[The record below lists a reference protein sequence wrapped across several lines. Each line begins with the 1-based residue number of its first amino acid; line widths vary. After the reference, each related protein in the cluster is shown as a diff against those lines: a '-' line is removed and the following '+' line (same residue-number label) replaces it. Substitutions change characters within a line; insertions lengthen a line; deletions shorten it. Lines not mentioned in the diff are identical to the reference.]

1 MRLGLQTSS
10 SLVENFAKLSGA
22 STEASD
28 WIIQLSRNLTKL
40 DESVVANYRAAQ
52 ILTEAQE
59 TYKAGE
65 EDRAALYDKLG
76 SAESS
81 MLNQIQNMDSA
92 SSEYLEKRKE
102 YESEYGRTV
111 ESGIA
116 SMQQAQMQLDAFT
129 DALHEGYMKAAFY
142 SSGVSQMSSTD
153 IAGASLDRVVAEVAR
168 AWAASDATALVFAN
182 GTLLDSARKQIVA
195 YLKTQSDFTSLTK
208 SPGGSL
214 RDIMDARDEIGT
226 YLQTADG
233 DYEKLKNIVNQQ
245 DFKEIR
251 KFFGYDAENTE
262 NDSYIKDLIDQINKA
277 DPSNIELIAHGMNMT
292 VEQAESLKSVIGSIS
307 LEDILNGADKLL
319 DKFETLNGILGD
331 ISEDTILSPENM
343 NKVVSAF
350 PDLFKEFDENGNFTG
365 NISSGNIVGN
375 LAKLITDPNGALATA
390 YAGLAAKGSL
400 TDKNKWKIF

>member
-1 MRLGLQTSS
+1 MRSGLQTSS

-28 WIIQLSRNLTKL
+28 WILKLSSDLTKL

-65 EDRAALYDKLG
+65 EDRAELYDKLG

-81 MLNQIQNMDSA
+81 MLNQIQNMDST
-92 SSEYLEKRKE
+92 SSEYLKKRKE

-168 AWAASDATALVFAN
+168 VWAASDASALVFAN
-182 GTLLDSARKQIVA
+182 GALLDSARKQIVA

-208 SPGGSL
+208 SSGGSL
-214 RDIMDARDEIGT
+214 RDIMDARGEIGA
-226 YLQTADG
+226 YLQRTNG
-233 DYEKLKNIVNQQ
+233 DYERLKNIVNQQ
-245 DFKEIR
+245 DFKKIR
-251 KFFGYDAENTE
+251 EFFGYNAESNE

-292 VEQAESLKSVIGSIS
+292 VKQAENLKSVIGSIS
-307 LEDILNGADKLL
+307 LEDILNGSDKLL
-319 DKFETLNGILGD
+319 DKFETLNTILSD
-331 ISEDTILSPENM
+331 ISSDSILSPENM
-343 NKVVSAF
+343 NKVVSTF

-365 NISSGNIVGN
+365 NISFSNIVGN

-390 YAGLAAKGSL
+390 YAGISSKEAL
-400 TDKNKWKIF
+400 TDKNKWKI

>member
-1 MRLGLQTSS
+1 
-10 SLVENFAKLSGA
+10 
-22 STEASD
+22 
-28 WIIQLSRNLTKL
+28 
-40 DESVVANYRAAQ
+40 
-52 ILTEAQE
+52 
-59 TYKAGE
+59 
-65 EDRAALYDKLG
+65 
-76 SAESS
+76 
-81 MLNQIQNMDSA
+81 
-92 SSEYLEKRKE
+92 
-102 YESEYGRTV
+102 
-111 ESGIA
+111 
-116 SMQQAQMQLDAFT
+116 MQLDAFT

-182 GTLLDSARKQIVA
+182 VLTDQYGTVGTLLDSARKQIVA

-214 RDIMDARDEIGT
+214 RDIMDARGEISA
-226 YLQTADG
+226 YLQKTNG

-245 DFKEIR
+245 DFKKVRE
-251 KFFGYDAENTE
+251 FFGYDSENTK

-292 VEQAESLKSVIGSIS
+292 VEQAEGLKNVIGSIS
-307 LEDILNGADKLL
+307 LEDILNGSDKLL

-343 NKVVSAF
+343 NKVVSTF

-365 NISSGNIVGN
+365 DISSGNIVGN
-375 LAKLITDPNGALATA
+375 LAKLVTDPNGALATA
-390 YAGLAAKGSL
+390 YAGLTAKESL
-400 TDKNKWKIF
+400 TDQNKWKIF